1 MTFHAVLLLRC
12 LDDTSPEKN
21 KTRILTDQ
29 KKEKVGPVKQT
40 CGAETDVSLQGQQGH
55 ECPGT
60 AGTSVSR
67 DSRDVRDVRD
77 IRDSRDVRDV
87 RAPQLL
93 LFQNQLQG
101 GTLQK
106 RLLVS

>member
-1 MTFHAVLLLRC
+1 MTFHAVVLLRC

-67 DSRDVRDVRD
+67 DSRDVRDVR
-77 IRDSRDVRDV
+77 
-87 RAPQLL
+87 APQLL

>member
-1 MTFHAVLLLRC
+1 MTFHAVVLLRC

-60 AGTSVSR
+60 AGTAGTSVS
-67 DSRDVRDVRD
+67 
-77 IRDSRDVRDV
+77 RDSRDVRDV